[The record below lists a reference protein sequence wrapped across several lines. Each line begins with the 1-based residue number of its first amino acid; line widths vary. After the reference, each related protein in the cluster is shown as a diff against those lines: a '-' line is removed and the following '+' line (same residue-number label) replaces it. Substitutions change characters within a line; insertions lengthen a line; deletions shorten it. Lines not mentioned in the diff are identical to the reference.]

1 MERIVLI
8 DAYAHIYR
16 MYYAMSHSGGFTN
29 PAGQPVGALYGMAR
43 LLLQAEAT
51 LPSHYGAVAFDKG
64 KAVKRCALLPEYK
77 AQRPPMPDD
86 LRSQIEP
93 IKQWMEAFGWPLLM
107 EEGREADD
115 LIASVTA
122 RRDGHAVDIL
132 AFDKDITQ
140 LVCDD
145 VRLLAPGK
153 NGNWIETGIP
163 QVQEKFGV
171 TPDMVPAYLALLGDT
186 SDNIRGVDGIG
197 PKTAS
202 KLLTDFGGL
211 DGLREHLADV
221 KPDRIRNSLAESS
234 ELLGRNMKL
243 IILDTKEIEGW
254 HGLET
259 IRRRM
264 PDWEKIRS
272 MAVEQNFK
280 SLMTAIDK
288 AMKAS
293 RQPSLF

>member
-16 MYYAMSHSGGFTN
+16 MYYAMLHSGGFTN

-43 LLLQAEAT
+43 LLMQVETT
-51 LPSHYGAVAFDKG
+51 LPSRYGAVAFDKG
-64 KAVKRCALLPEYK
+64 KATLRCELLPEYK
-77 AQRPPMPDD
+77 AQRPPMPED
-86 LRSQIEP
+86 LRCQVEP

-122 RRDGHAVDIL
+122 RRDGNAVDIL

-140 LVCDD
+140 LVCEE

-153 NGNWIETGIP
+153 NGNWIETGIQ

-171 TPDMVPAYLALLGDT
+171 TPQMVPAYLALLGDT

-202 KLLTDFGGL
+202 KLLTDYGGL
-211 DGLREHLADV
+211 DGLRAHLAEIKSERV
-221 KPDRIRNSLAESS
+221 RKNLEESGD
-234 ELLGRNMKL
+234 LLERNMKL
-243 IILDTKEIEGW
+243 VILDDKEIAGW
-254 HGLET
+254 NGLET
-259 IRRRM
+259 VRRKS
-264 PDWEKIRS
+264 PDWEKIHA

-280 SLMTAIDK
+280 SLFGPIEK
-288 AMKAS
+288 AVKAAK
-293 RQPSLF
+293 QPSLF

>member
-1 MERIVLI
+1 MEKIVLI

-43 LLLQAEAT
+43 LLLQAET
-51 LPSHYGAVAFDKG
+51 SLPSHYGAVAFDKG
-64 KAVKRCALLPEYK
+64 KAVKRCELLPEYK

-86 LRSQIEP
+86 LRCQVEP

-122 RRDGHAVDIL
+122 RREDCSVDIL

-140 LVCDD
+140 LVCKD

-171 TPDMVPAYLALLGDT
+171 TPEMVPAYLALLGDT

-211 DGLREHLADV
+211 DGLREHLAEV
-221 KPDRIRNSLAESS
+221 KPDRARKSLEESA
-234 ELLGRNMKL
+234 ELLDRNMKL
-243 IILDTKEIEGW
+243 IILDTKEIAGW

-259 IRRRM
+259 IRRKR
-264 PDWEKIRS
+264 PDWEKVRT
-272 MAVEQNFK
+272 MAMEQNFK
-280 SLMTAIDK
+280 SLLGPIEKAIK
-288 AMKAS
+288 AD

>member
-1 MERIVLI
+1 
-8 DAYAHIYR
+8 
-16 MYYAMSHSGGFTN
+16 
-29 PAGQPVGALYGMAR
+29 
-43 LLLQAEAT
+43 
-51 LPSHYGAVAFDKG
+51 
-64 KAVKRCALLPEYK
+64 
-77 AQRPPMPDD
+77 MPDD
-86 LRSQIEP
+86 LRAQVES

-140 LVCDD
+140 LVCGD

-163 QVQEKFGV
+163 QVEEKFGV
-171 TPDMVPAYLALLGDT
+171 KPEMVPAYLALLGDS

-202 KLLTDFGGL
+202 KLLTDYGGL
-211 DGLREHLADV
+211 DGLREHLADI
-221 KPDRIRNSLAESS
+221 KSDRIRKSLEESVD
-234 ELLGRNMKL
+234 LLDRNMKL
-243 IILDTKEIEGW
+243 IILDSKEIAGW
-254 HGLET
+254 SGLEG
-259 IRRRM
+259 IRRKQ
-264 PDWEKIRS
+264 PDWEKIRA

-288 AMKAS
+288 AMKSS
-293 RQPSLF
+293 RQPTLF